1 MAEPLKKETNEET
14 YEEKIARIYNYN
26 PTPEEVSKC
35 YSDEFNEKWKN
46 FFKK

>member
-1 MAEPLKKETNEET
+1 MKEPEKKKET
-14 YEEKIARIYNYN
+14 YEEKIARIYDYD

-46 FFKK
+46 AFKK